1 MVTNEKK
8 QTAAEWMAIE
18 QLKPWKD
25 NPRKNKRAVRQVA
38 ESIEQFG
45 FGAPVLAR
53 SEDGMVIAG
62 HTRILAAKYLGMDKV
77 PVRLI
82 DVTEKQARLMALA
95 DNKLGELAKWDDSK
109 LGKVFRDLEAENTEI
124 DEMIATGFEEDEIA
138 RLMDMDQDEGFD
150 DIGAEELPQAIQL
163 KPAREYVVIMCD
175 DDGGIEFEQ
184 LQNVFDLSLVR
195 RGAYKKGSPLEKIG
209 MQRVIPAKTLLE
221 MLTK

>member
-1 MVTNEKK
+1 MTETQK
-8 QTAAEWMAIE
+8 QAAAEWMEIE

-53 SEDGMVIAG
+53 VEDGMVIAG

-82 DVTEKQARLMALA
+82 DVTAKQARLMALA
-95 DNKLGELAKWDDSK
+95 DNKLSELAKWDDSK
-109 LGKVFRDLEAENTEI
+109 LGKVFRDLEDENTEI

-138 RLMDMDQDEGFD
+138 RLMEMDQDEGFD
-150 DIGAEELPQAIQL
+150 GVGADELPQAIQL

-175 DDGGIEFEQ
+175 DDNGIEFEQ
-184 LQNVFDLSLVR
+184 LREVLDLQLVR
-195 RGAYKKGSPLEKIG
+195 RGGYKKGSPLESTGI
-209 MQRVIPAKTLLE
+209 QRVVQAATILE
-221 MLTK
+221 ILKK